1 MLLAATNDQIE
12 LRVHSGSQ
20 NGEAFM
26 SGGQPK
32 WLVVA
37 KVAWNKTFPV
47 RLTLQREGKHYTAK
61 LFDNFLLEADIPEIS
76 GDARALIKALPWHER
91 FEACHAY
98 LDWAM
103 IDGFAP
109 ICTLSGQILDN
120 KDRPVEC
127 AGIHLAGFDHFFTL
141 TDQEGFFTLEN
152 VPRGKQVLI
161 VAAEGFLFTRRE
173 LCCIPGQLNSC
184 CIHLQTQTPET
195 TPRREYNRP
204 MFDRSGHGWLSL
216 NGTWQFQFDPNN
228 VGVKE
233 HWYEEH
239 APQYDRHIRVPFSWA
254 SQWDLVKSIWL
265 AAVHYMR

>member
-1 MLLAATNDQIE
+1 
-12 LRVHSGSQ
+12 
-20 NGEAFM
+20 M

-47 RLTLQREGKHYTAK
+47 RLTLQREGNTYTAK

-120 KDRPVEC
+120 KERPVEC

-216 NGTWQFQFDPNN
+216 NGTWQFH
-228 VGVKE
+228 V
-233 HWYEEH
+233 
-239 APQYDRHIRVPFSWA
+239 
-254 SQWDLVKSIWL
+254 
-265 AAVHYMR
+265 